1 MCVHILNLTSMAKAA
16 RHSLLLL
23 FVGIWQDRQVLLAT
37 TDQDQPQS
45 KTSHGTDQDEVRD
58 RLQGGRVLAVID
70 EATRTTANS
79 RGEKG
84 GGGWGDVGAA
94 ATWGGQKGGLTA
106 LQAGHRLPARL
117 PHPPPPRPHRPQRA
131 WLAGPPDPS
140 PPHHRLHPIHRFQQT
155 RTLTTDPLEQQV
167 NNSTWLTRPLC
178 HSPLA
183 PPTVRVCI

>member
-84 GGGWGDVGAA
+84 GGGGEMLGQQPPGVGRR
-94 ATWGGQKGGLTA
+94 GGSQLFRQVIVSQPAFLILLLLARTAHNAPGWQGL
-106 LQAGHRLPARL
+106 QI
-117 PHPPPPRPHRPQRA
+117 QV
-131 WLAGPPDPS
+131 
-140 PPHHRLHPIHRFQQT
+140 
-155 RTLTTDPLEQQV
+155 PLII
-167 NNSTWLTRPLC
+167 
-178 HSPLA
+178 
-183 PPTVRVCI
+183 VCIPSIVFSKPALSLQIHWSNK